1 MQDDIINLKN
11 MDEIEKEDGIMNHL
25 LWTGGLMARG
35 ELLIFANFLGGDF
48 TFHLIICLK
57 GQKCKTYN

>member
-1 MQDDIINLKN
+1 
-11 MDEIEKEDGIMNHL
+11 MDKIEKEDGIMNHL